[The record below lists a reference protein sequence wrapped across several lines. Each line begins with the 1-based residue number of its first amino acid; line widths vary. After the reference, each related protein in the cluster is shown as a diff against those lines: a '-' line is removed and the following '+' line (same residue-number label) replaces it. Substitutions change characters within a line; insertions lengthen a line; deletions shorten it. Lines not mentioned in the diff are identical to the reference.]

1 MSSFGSVLYCLFFN
15 GSSTCFQLEPCSIYL
30 MDALSVLLCA
40 MFSFLDHYLLF
51 EERCLF
57 LCCSAAGGLVHGDV
71 MMSRNRNADPCTAK
85 GCKWPKTGPYVL
97 VPVRFSD
104 KQKNII
110 IRSLLTFH
118 RPTCI
123 RFVWWHGQQ
132 DYLHFVPKSGCW
144 SYVGRSGGEQEV
156 SLQKSGCLLKGT
168 VQHEILHALG
178 FHHEQ
183 TRSDR
188 DQYIKI
194 LYENIWEGQRTH
206 EKTFYC
212 VMTNNLGTP
221 YDFDSVMHYG
231 KYAFSKNGQP
241 TIVAKSDPYLSFGSA
256 AQMSAND
263 FLLTPLYHPHYV
275 SPSGTNHFIFHQ
287 GP

>member
-1 MSSFGSVLYCLFFN
+1 MTPVFLFLLF
-15 GSSTCFQLEPCSIYL
+15 
-30 MDALSVLLCA
+30 LSLTAFPPVN
-40 MFSFLDHYLLF
+40 LLF

-104 KQKNII
+104 SYNKEQKNII

-194 LYENIWEGQRTH
+194 LYENIWEGQQDKRNFD
-206 EKTFYC
+206 K

-263 FLLTPLYHPHYV
+263 FVRLNKLYEC
-275 SPSGTNHFIFHQ
+275 SE
-287 GP
+287 